1 MYNRSL
7 ITCFFKLLFIA
18 GRRFLINLGN
28 IFFFCMGSFME
39 FILGFIILF
48 FMEFI
53 IVDFVIVLIC
63 INKFNFFLIGNKEE
77 EDYFSNFDLVFVNL
91 FFGLE

>member
-1 MYNRSL
+1 
-7 ITCFFKLLFIA
+7 
-18 GRRFLINLGN
+18 
-28 IFFFCMGSFME
+28 
-39 FILGFIILF
+39 
-48 FMEFI
+48 MEFI